1 MIKKNFP
8 TFGTVISTFILIY
21 IFYKSEIFYNGE
33 KRDYYVTYYILS
45 LITLIFFISIYF
57 VGDKIRTY
65 LIIIF
70 VSFFISFYSFEV
82 FITFIYDHE
91 LNKIRTYK
99 KITGKE
105 FELRSKLEVFNDLK
119 KYEKKIKLITPPN
132 RIWDYQNED
141 IFPLSGISNSKTI
154 NCNENGFYSS
164 YISDRYGFNNPDS
177 EWDSKLVEYV
187 IIGDSFAHGSC
198 VNRPTDVA
206 SVIRHLSNKSVL
218 NLGYGG
224 TGPLTQYATLREYLK
239 KDVKK
244 ILLLY
249 YEGNDISNLKT
260 EMQNQTL
267 IKYLDDQNYSQNLI
281 TKQKTIDKLLNQHL
295 LTAEVIADDKIEE
308 ISLQSKIIK
317 IIKLS
322 NTRGKLNLLLN
333 KKNKPHFSS
342 SDELQ
347 LGDFAK
353 LVKLI
358 LEISNRNNAEF
369 YFVYLPEFARYVL
382 NYDQESYFRVK
393 SILKE
398 LNIPL
403 IDIHEE
409 LFSKQNDPLT
419 FFPFRSDGHYTVEG
433 YEKLGQI
440 IYKFTNKN

>member
-1 MIKKNFP
+1 
-8 TFGTVISTFILIY
+8 
-21 IFYKSEIFYNGE
+21 
-33 KRDYYVTYYILS
+33 
-45 LITLIFFISIYF
+45 
-57 VGDKIRTY
+57 
-65 LIIIF
+65 
-70 VSFFISFYSFEV
+70 
-82 FITFIYDHE
+82 
-91 LNKIRTYK
+91 
-99 KITGKE
+99 
-105 FELRSKLEVFNDLK
+105 
-119 KYEKKIKLITPPN
+119 
-132 RIWDYQNED
+132 
-141 IFPLSGISNSKTI
+141 
-154 NCNENGFYSS
+154 
-164 YISDRYGFNNPDS
+164 
-177 EWDSKLVEYV
+177 
-187 IIGDSFAHGSC
+187 
-198 VNRPTDVA
+198 
-206 SVIRHLSNKSVL
+206 
-218 NLGYGG
+218 
-224 TGPLTQYATLREYLK
+224 
-239 KDVKK
+239 
-244 ILLLY
+244 
-249 YEGNDISNLKT
+249 
-260 EMQNQTL
+260 MQNQTL

-322 NTRGKLNLLLN
+322 NTRGKLNLILN
-333 KKNKPHFSS
+333 KKNKPYFSS

-382 NYDQESYFRVK
+382 NVNYDQESYFRVK

-433 YEKLGQI
+433 YEKLCQI